1 MECPPYCDIWDFSKP
16 YLTDQQAHAG
26 YYAPTLMN
34 AWALV
39 NGTYT
44 DVILQVSTR
53 LRRTFEN
60 ECSFMCALVLV
71 LSACRCDLLW
81 HAYFYFMM

>member
-16 YLTDQQAHAG
+16 YLTAQQAHAG

-39 NGTYT
+39 NDTVT
-44 DVILQVSTR
+44 DVVMQVSTPECF
-53 LRRTFEN
+53 LNQTCEFE
-60 ECSFMCALVLV
+60 SLIDV
-71 LSACRCDLLW
+71 
-81 HAYFYFMM
+81 